1 MTTAEEAS
9 TMKAQVGD
17 RLLPGDNPDHV
28 GLIIGLRE
36 ADGSP
41 PYVVK
46 WLDTG
51 HIALVFPG
59 QYARIMHASDP
70 GRGSTGMAKT
80 ESQAPYSG
88 RP

>member
-1 MTTAEEAS
+1 
-9 TMKAQVGD
+9 MKAQVGD
-17 RLLPGDNPDHV
+17 RLIPGESSSRT

-59 QYARIMHASDP
+59 PYARLLP
-70 GRGSTGMAKT
+70 GHQQTDRP
-80 ESQAPYSG
+80 APAAG
-88 RP
+88 GPAGTAGHVRA

>member
-1 MTTAEEAS
+1 MSERVRYRTAEEAS
-9 TMKAQVGD
+9 DMKAKVGD
-17 RLLPGDNPDHV
+17 RLLPDENPDHV
-28 GLIIGLRE
+28 GLVIGLRE

-59 QYARIMHASDP
+59 QYARIVQ
-70 GRGSTGMAKT
+70 GSAW
-80 ESQAPYSG
+80 
-88 RP
+88 